1 MGDKVHYNLKNVHY
15 SKITAVAAGV
25 PTYAVPVAIP
35 GAVSIALDAQ
45 GETKPFYADGIVYYQ
60 STSNNG
66 YEGDL
71 EMALI
76 PDSYRTDVLGEALD
90 ATDKVFVENSGVN
103 GSAFALLFEFDGDL
117 TGARHVL
124 YNCTSTRPGLNG
136 KTNEDTKEPNTEK
149 LKISAVPLADGK
161 VKARTG
167 DETTE
172 AARAAWYNAVWLPH
186 AAE

>member
-15 SKITAVAAGV
+15 AKLTITDGV
-25 PTYAVPVAIP
+25 PSFAAPVAIP

-71 EMALI
+71 EIALV
-76 PDSYRTDVLGEALD
+76 PDSFRQDILGEDLD
-90 ATDKVFVENSGVN
+90 ATDKVFVENSNVN
-103 GSAFALLFEFDGDL
+103 GTAFALLFEFDGDV
-117 TGARHVL
+117 TGTKHVL

-136 KTNEDTKEPNTEK
+136 KTAEDTKEPDTEK

-167 DETTE
+167 SETTT
-172 AARAAWYNAVWLPH
+172 AVRDAWYDTVWLPG
-186 AAE
+186 AAA